1 MAPPAPEITRL
12 LLDWNQGGDSALEK
26 LVPLVHQELRQ
37 QVRRYLR
44 NERRDQPLQTT
55 ELVNEA
61 YLKLVDYEK
70 VSWQDRAHFFAI
82 SAQVM
87 RRILVDMARIRNT
100 QKRGPEVV
108 HISSDEAPAVFKSC
122 SPDWI
127 ALDTALNALSAI
139 DPRKTQVVEMRFF
152 GGLTTEETAEVLG
165 ISTSP
170 VELDWK
176 FAKTWLRRE
185 LGSREAPL
193 VARHRTG

>member
-1 MAPPAPEITRL
+1 MSSPSPEITRM
-12 LLDWNQGGDSALEK
+12 LLDWNQGEDSALQK
-26 LVPLVHQELRQ
+26 LVPIVHQELRQ
-37 QVRRYLR
+37 QARRYLR
-44 NERRDQPLQTT
+44 NERKGRPFQTT

-61 YLKLVDYEK
+61 YLKLIDYEK
-70 VSWQDRAHFFAI
+70 VRWQDRAHFFAI

-87 RRILVDMARIRNT
+87 RRILVDMARTRNT
-100 QKRGPEVV
+100 QKRGPDAV
-108 HISSDEAPAVFKSC
+108 HISSDQATVVFENR

-127 ALDTALNALSAI
+127 ALDTALNALSVI

-165 ISTSP
+165 ISTST

-185 LGSREAPL
+185 LSGSREAPP
-193 VARHRTG
+193 

>member
-1 MAPPAPEITRL
+1 MDPPPAAITRL
-12 LLDWNQGGDSALEK
+12 LLDWNQGENSALEQ
-26 LVPLVHQELRQ
+26 LVPIVYQELRKQ
-37 QVRRYLR
+37 AHRYLR
-44 NERRDQPLQTT
+44 NERSDRPFQTT

-61 YLKLVDYEK
+61 YLKLIDYEK
-70 VSWQDRAHFFAI
+70 VRWQDRAHFFAVC
-82 SAQVM
+82 AQVM
-87 RRILVDMARIRNT
+87 RRILVDMARTRKT
-100 QKRGPEVV
+100 QKRGPDVL
-108 HISSDEAPAVFKSC
+108 HISSDEAPAVFANR

-165 ISTSP
+165 ISTST

-185 LGSREAPL
+185 LGSREAQQ
-193 VARHRTG
+193 